1 MKYSDA
7 KWTTVDR
14 SDRLKLTKTE
24 AQVSIALMPIS
35 SFPPSSLLL
44 KVWLALYQL
53 LMNPDCQ
60 QKYELNNHNKQSIL
74 KVTT

>member
-7 KWTTVDR
+7 KWTAVDR

-24 AQVSIALMPIS
+24 AQVLAHCSHAPL
-35 SFPPSSLLL
+35 SSLLF

-53 LMNPDCQ
+53 LMNPVCQ
-60 QKYELNNHNKQSIL
+60 QKYEINHHNKQSLL